1 MTCASSPS
9 CRIRR
14 GQRREAS
21 CPRRGVSSGPSGKA
35 LHPKSNV
42 ETRHTDTLRQL
53 LGLLMDTAP
62 SDGTET
68 QAAYFSGKREDA
80 KLVGMK
86 PIAPVEF
93 VSRKR
98 TGGK

>member
-1 MTCASSPS
+1 MCPL
-9 CRIRR
+9 R
-14 GQRREAS
+14 GYNYPMSKRNW
-21 CPRRGVSSGPSGKA
+21 
-35 LHPKSNV
+35 NV
-42 ETRHTDTLRQL
+42 IVVVPGRVN
-53 LGLLMDTAP
+53 